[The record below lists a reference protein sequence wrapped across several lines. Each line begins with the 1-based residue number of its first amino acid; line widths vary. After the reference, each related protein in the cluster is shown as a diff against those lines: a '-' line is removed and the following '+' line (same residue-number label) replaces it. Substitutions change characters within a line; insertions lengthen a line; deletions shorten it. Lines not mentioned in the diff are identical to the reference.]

1 MSIGDVCSARF
12 IFVTGGVVSSLGK
25 GLAAASI
32 GALLQARGFRVR
44 LRKLDPYLNV
54 DPGTM
59 SPAQHGEVFV
69 TDDGGETD
77 LDLGNYERFTG
88 VNTTKEDNITAGRI
102 YQQLLAKERR
112 GDYLGH
118 TVQVIPHVT
127 DLIIS
132 FILSNDD
139 GADFIICEIGG
150 TVGDIE
156 SQPFLESIRQV
167 SYRLSKNFTIFVHL
181 TLVPCV
187 GSAGELKTKPT
198 QHSVKEL
205 SSLGIQPDII
215 LYRSA
220 EPLPQYQSAKIA
232 NFCNVSADNV
242 IPALDVESMYKLPV
256 MYHAHKL
263 DTQILSHFGM
273 GAPEPDLTKWA
284 NVLTMVNNARNVVT
298 IAIIGKYTK
307 FLDAYTSLT
316 EALDHAGMHSG
327 IKIQVK
333 WVDSRLPVR
342 ESDLHDVDGVL
353 IPGGFGD
360 DGVDGKVLAIGY
372 ARANGIPMLGICMGM
387 QLAAIEFALNVAK
400 LEDAN
405 STEFNQACKNPIVVE
420 LPWLQKGEG
429 EYLLGGSMRLGSC
442 TYRLSADSRVA
453 SVYGSTVINERCRH
467 RYCINPQYKNVL
479 EEHGLSFTGMSDSHG
494 LVEVLELQSH
504 PWFIGVQFHPEFKS
518 SPFAPHPL
526 FTSFVQN
533 VLQIKQRGFMH
544 KSVSAAAILVP
555 GSSVVS

>member
-1 MSIGDVCSARF
+1 MSAEGDRNTRF

-25 GLAAASI
+25 GLATASI
-32 GALLQARGFRVR
+32 GALLQARGFKVH

-88 VNTTKEDNITAGRI
+88 VNTTKKDNVTAGRI

-132 FILSNDD
+132 FILSNDA
-139 GADFIICEIGG
+139 GADFIVCEIGG

-167 SYRLSKNFTIFVHL
+167 SYRLSKNFTVFVHL
-181 TLVPCV
+181 TLVPYI
-187 GSAGELKTKPT
+187 GSSQELKTKPT

-205 SSLGIQPDII
+205 SSLGIQPDIL
-215 LYRSA
+215 LYRSKA
-220 EPLPQYQSAKIA
+220 PLPQYQSTKIA
-232 NFCNVSADNV
+232 NFCNVRADNV
-242 IPALDVESMYKLPV
+242 IPALDVDSIYKLPV
-256 MYHAHKL
+256 MYHARKL
-263 DTQILSHFGM
+263 DTQILSHFGVS
-273 GAPEPDLTKWA
+273 APEPDLAKWESVISMLGNTKE
-284 NVLTMVNNARNVVT
+284 VVT

-316 EALDHAGMHSG
+316 EALDHAGMHSE
-327 IKIQVK
+327 IKVQIR
-333 WVDSRLPVR
+333 WINSRLPVR
-342 ESDLHDVDGVL
+342 ESDICDVDGVL
-353 IPGGFGD
+353 VPGGFGD
-360 DGVDGKVLAIGY
+360 DGVAGKILAIRY
-372 ARANGIPMLGICMGM
+372 ARTHGIPMLGICMGM
-387 QLAAIEFALNVAK
+387 QLAYVEFALNVAK
-400 LEDAN
+400 LEDAS
-405 STEFNQACKNPIVVE
+405 STEFNKDCKNPVVVE
-420 LPWLQKGEG
+420 LPWLQKDKNGER
-429 EYLLGGSMRLGSC
+429 LLGGSMRLGSY
-442 TYRLSADSRVA
+442 TYNLNAGSRIA
-453 SVYGSTVINERCRH
+453 SIYGSTAINERCRH
-467 RYCINPQYKNVL
+467 RYGINPKYQHIL
-479 EEHGLSFTGMSDSHG
+479 EEHGMSFTGTSDPHG

-518 SPFAPHPL
+518 SPFASHPL
-526 FTSFVQN
+526 FMSFVQSTLLVRQN
-533 VLQIKQRGFMH
+533 RLRHQP
-544 KSVSAAAILVP
+544 VSAALP
-555 GSSVVS
+555 DSSAVL